1 MVNTYFQKHEE
12 RLRKEARERYQN
24 LSEEE
29 KHEIRKKVRERY
41 QNFTEEEKE
50 KRYQYYLE
58 RKKKLPVYR
67 RNDYSTLGN
76 Y

>member
-1 MVNTYFQKHEE
+1 MVNNYFQKHEK

-24 LSEEE
+24 LSEEG
-29 KHEIRKKVRERY
+29 KHEIRKKVRKRY

-50 KRYQYYLE
+50 KRYQYFLE
-58 RKKKLPVYR
+58 SKKKLPVYR
-67 RNDYSTLGN
+67 RDNYSTLGN